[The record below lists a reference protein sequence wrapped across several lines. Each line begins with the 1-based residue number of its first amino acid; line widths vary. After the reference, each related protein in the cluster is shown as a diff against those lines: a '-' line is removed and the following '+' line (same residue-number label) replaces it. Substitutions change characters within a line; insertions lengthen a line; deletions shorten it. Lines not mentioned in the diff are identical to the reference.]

1 MKLKFYL
8 TTALLVSAAYL
19 NGQSTKMNTAR
30 LRPKIVVGM
39 VVDQMRWD
47 YLYKFQ
53 DRYTEGGFKRLIRE
67 GFSCENTH
75 IDYAPTITACGHT
88 SVYTGSTPAI
98 HGIIGN
104 SWYSREKDKTVGCVD
119 DEKVQLV
126 GSSTLRMG
134 QSPHQNLA
142 TTITDQLRIATN
154 FQSKTVG
161 VAIKDRASILPA
173 GHTATAA
180 FWYDSKEGNFVSSTF
195 YMDKLPAWAE
205 KFNQRKLVDNYY
217 KNDWK
222 TLFPISSYVLS
233 TADDKAYE
241 NTANGEAKPV
251 FPHKLS
257 QFTGKNYDAVKNTP
271 YGNTLTF
278 EFAKAA
284 IEGYNLGGGSVTDF
298 LAVSFSSPDAIG
310 HIYGPN
316 SIEMED
322 NYLRLD
328 RELSLFFD
336 YLDKRFGKDNYL
348 YFITADHG
356 VSESPGF
363 FLENRMP
370 SGAISGKALEQSV
383 TAALQEKLGI
393 VNPVLTI
400 ANSQVYMNWEALDE
414 KVTDRRAVTNIIVSA
429 LRKVPGIADVLPS
442 ESLSEASI
450 PELTKRMLINGYNS
464 RRSGDYMI
472 VLQPAWVM
480 GSAKGAT
487 HGAWY
492 TYDAHIPLVWMGWK
506 IRAGY
511 SNKPVGMTAIAPTL
525 AALLHIQAPSGSIG
539 AVITDVTDR

>member
-1 MKLKFYL
+1 MMKLKFYL
-8 TTALLVSAAYL
+8 ALATLLSAVYS
-19 NGQSTKMNTAR
+19 NGQYNRAPF
-30 LRPKIVVGM
+30 RPKIIVGM

-88 SVYTGSTPAI
+88 SVYTGSVPAI

-104 SWYSREKDKTVGCVD
+104 SWYDRMHGNTVGCVD
-119 DEKVQLV
+119 DDKVQLV
-126 GSSTLRMG
+126 GSSASRAG
-134 QSPHQNLA
+134 QSPHRNLA

-180 FWYDSKEGNFVSSTF
+180 FWLDSEEGNFVSSTF
-195 YMDKLPAWAE
+195 YMDRLPDWAV
-205 KFNQRKLVDNYY
+205 KFNRNKRIDTYY
-217 KNDWK
+217 KKGWN

-241 NTANGEAKPV
+241 NTANSETKPV

-257 QFTGKNYDAVKNTP
+257 QFIGKDYGAVKNTP

-284 IEGYNLGGGSVTDF
+284 IEGYNLGRGKVTDF

-316 SIEMED
+316 SVEIED

-328 RELSLFFD
+328 RELSLFFE
-336 YLDKRFGKDNYL
+336 YLDKKFGKDNYL
-348 YFITADHG
+348 YFLTADHG

-370 SGAISGKALEQSV
+370 SGAVSGKELNQAV
-383 TAALQEKLGI
+383 TAAFQEQLG
-393 VNPVLTI
+393 VPNPVLAI
-400 ANSQVYMNWEALDE
+400 ANSQIYMNWDALD
-414 KVTDRRAVTNIIVSA
+414 KKIANRNRVTDIIVSA
-429 LRKVPGIADVLPS
+429 LRKLPGIADVLPT
-442 ESLSEASI
+442 ETLSASSV

-464 RRSGDYMI
+464 KRSGDYMI
-472 VLQPAWVM
+472 ILQPAWVM
-480 GSAKGAT
+480 GNAKGAT
-487 HGAWY
+487 HGTWY
-492 TYDAHIPLVWMGWK
+492 TYDAHIPLVWMGWRIK
-506 IRAGY
+506 PGY
-511 SNKPVGMTAIAPTL
+511 TSKPVGMTAIAPTL
-525 AALLHIQAPSGSIG
+525 AALLHIQAPG
-539 AVITDVTDR
+539 ASVGEVITEITDQ